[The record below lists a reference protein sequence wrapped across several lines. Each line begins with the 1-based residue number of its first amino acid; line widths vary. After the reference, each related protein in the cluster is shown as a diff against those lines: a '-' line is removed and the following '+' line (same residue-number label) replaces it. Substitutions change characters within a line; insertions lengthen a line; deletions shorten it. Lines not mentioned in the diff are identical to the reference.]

1 LRSPRKAVVTGGCG
15 FIGSH
20 IIDKLLDQG
29 IETYALDD
37 LSTGM
42 LENVRNHLDNELFH
56 LVQGDISNI
65 FELFAKVRDI
75 DVVFHEAAIA
85 SVTRSITEH
94 ELVFQSNVSSSIKV
108 LNFCK
113 EFGVKKIIFASSSAV
128 YGETKTKEPN
138 TEDATYNP
146 TSPYGA
152 SKISIENYLYAYWK
166 TFGLESVCLRYFN
179 VYGPRQSN
187 NEYSGVITIFVD
199 RILKNLPPIIY
210 GDGLQIR
217 DFVNIEDVVQADMLS
232 MESKDAVGQV
242 FNIGTGVPTTIKELV
257 ETAKIIL
264 VKKDIEPKFTDP
276 RVGDIRRSLPSISKA
291 KKLLGYNP
299 KVNLQAGI
307 ENFINEIKKSDK
319 YLLLP
324 ASYKLL

>member
-20 IIDKLLDQG
+20 IVDKLLDRG

-42 LENVRNHLDNELFH
+42 LENVRNHLDNKLFH
-56 LVQGDISNI
+56 FVHGDISNI
-65 FELFAKVRDI
+65 FEYFAKVRDI

-85 SVTRSITEH
+85 SVTRSISEP

-128 YGETKTKEPN
+128 YGDTKTTDPT
-138 TEDATYNP
+138 TEDSIYSP

-152 SKISIENYLYAYWK
+152 SKKSIENYLYAYWK

-199 RILKNLPPIIY
+199 RLLKNQPPIIY

-217 DFVNIEDVVQADMLS
+217 DFVHIDDVVEANMLS
-232 MESKDAVGQV
+232 MESKDAIGQV
-242 FNIGTGVPTTIKELV
+242 FNIGTGVPTTIKDLV

-264 VKKDIEPKFTDP
+264 DKKDIEPLFTDP
-276 RVGDIRRSLPSISKA
+276 RVGDIRKSLPSISKA
-291 KKLLGYNP
+291 KKLLGYYPN
-299 KVNLQAGI
+299 VNLKAGL
-307 ENFINEIKKSDK
+307 ENFINKIKKSDK

-324 ASYKLL
+324 AGYKPL